1 MDRRLTLQEE
11 LEKVLGNRNVYFQP
25 PETLKMKYPCIRYT
39 KERPDVN
46 RADNI
51 RYNRTDHY
59 NLIYITTDPDDKLPE
74 ILADRFTYCEIE
86 RYYKSNNLTHCSLDL
101 YY

>member
-1 MDRRLTLQEE
+1 MDRRLTLHEE
-11 LEKVLGNRNVYFQP
+11 LIGLLGSNNVYFQP

-39 KERPDVN
+39 KERPDVT

-51 RYNRTDHY
+51 RYKKTDHY
-59 NLIYITTDPDDKLPE
+59 ELIYISTDPDDPMPE
-74 ILADRFTYCEIE
+74 RIADHFTYCEIE
-86 RYYKSNNLTHCSLDL
+86 RYYKSSNLSHCALNL